1 MKKPK
6 YNRIKAVLAENGVAN
21 KELAE
26 KLGVAEG
33 TVSTWCRNV
42 KQPGLE
48 TLFQIAKYLKVEPA
62 ELLTTLK
69 NSGV

>member
-1 MKKPK
+1 MTKPK
-6 YNRIKAVLAENGVAN
+6 YNRIKAA
-21 KELAE
+21 LAE
-26 KLGVAEG
+26 KSVSNRTLAEHLGVNEG